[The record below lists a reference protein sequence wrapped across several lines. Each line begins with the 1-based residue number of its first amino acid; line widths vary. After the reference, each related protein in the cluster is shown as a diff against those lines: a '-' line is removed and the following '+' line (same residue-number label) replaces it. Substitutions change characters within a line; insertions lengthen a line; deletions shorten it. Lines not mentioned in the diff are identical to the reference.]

1 MPPPCWAVNDRL
13 VGLIPIAGFTD
24 STGAEGGEINCVNVG
39 ISAAKLFI
47 DRPPAFSFPELEV
60 LPLPLLAA
68 ASGVV
73 PVDVVPAVMDP
84 VAVAGDGATL
94 MIARG
99 VAAPTLLFSDDGSLD

>member
-39 ISAAKLFI
+39 ISAANLFI
-47 DRPPAFSFPELEV
+47 DRPPA
-60 LPLPLLAA
+60 LPLPEVEELPVPLLAA
-68 ASGVV
+68 ASGVA